1 LKNQIY
7 LGKLVWNQHH
17 YDTKQHTNTRV
28 GYKYVRNDPS
38 KVVVA
43 QGRHQPIICQE
54 DFDLVQKKLRANRK
68 GALHRRNVFEYP
80 LTGILYCAK
89 CGYKYQGTSSLSNHR
104 TKKRKRWYKCSCM
117 GTYHIK
123 CDNPSVKAED
133 IEPKVFDIVKKVLVH
148 GDMVNGRL
156 DGLIKANMYIN
167 NTDVRQDLDKLHE
180 LINDNLTK
188 QSKLNDAY
196 MDNLIGIEIYKDKVS
211 LLREEEKQIKAEI
224 GKCKIKLIEK
234 EQSEAYLRTLK
245 LAIDNFDETKKKIDI
260 VEKKEMVKLIFKS
273 VEINGGQMVAVRLY
287 PPFQQM
293 YEEVLK
299 ECNTLKNQEITTK
312 TQTDREVCILQPTV
326 AK

>member
-1 LKNQIY
+1 
-7 LGKLVWNQHH
+7 
-17 YDTKQHTNTRV
+17 
-28 GYKYVRNDPS
+28 
-38 KVVVA
+38 
-43 QGRHQPIICQE
+43 
-54 DFDLVQKKLRANRK
+54 
-68 GALHRRNVFEYP
+68 
-80 LTGILYCAK
+80 
-89 CGYKYQGTSSLSNHR
+89 
-104 TKKRKRWYKCSCM
+104 M

-133 IEPKVFDIVKKVLVH
+133 IEPKVFDIVKKVLAH
-148 GDMVNGRL
+148 RDMVNGRL
-156 DGLIKANMYIN
+156 DALVKANIYHN
-167 NTDVRQDLDKLHE
+167 NADVRQELDKLNE
-180 LINDNLTK
+180 LLNGNLTK
-188 QSKLNDAY
+188 QSKINDAY

-224 GKCKIKLIEK
+224 GKCKIRLVEK

-260 VEKKEMVKLIFKS
+260 VEKKETVKLIFKS
-273 VEINGGQMVAVRLY
+273 VEINGSAIASVRLY

-299 ECNTLKNQEITTK
+299 ECNTLKNQEIATK